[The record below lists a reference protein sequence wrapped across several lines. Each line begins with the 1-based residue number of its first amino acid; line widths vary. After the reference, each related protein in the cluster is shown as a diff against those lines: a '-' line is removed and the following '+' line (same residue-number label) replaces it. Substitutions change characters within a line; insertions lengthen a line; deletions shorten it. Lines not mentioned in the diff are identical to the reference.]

1 MTPVDTR
8 SPGTPAATPTRA
20 GFYRRHG
27 KRFLDFGLTA
37 LALATTWPVLLLV
50 AAAVWIRLGRP
61 VLFRQVRAGK
71 DGKPFTLVKFRT
83 MSNARDPAGNLLPD
97 GMRSTR
103 LGNLLRSPS
112 LDELP
117 ELFNVLRGEMSL
129 VGPRPLVM
137 RYLPRYSLKQARR
150 HEVLPGIT
158 GWAQVRGRNRISWEK
173 KFDFDVWYV
182 DNVSLLLDLEIL
194 MRTTFKILSREG
206 IREPGLF
213 SSKEFG
219 GSNLE
224 RRQPPG

>member
-1 MTPVDTR
+1 
-8 SPGTPAATPTRA
+8 
-20 GFYRRHG
+20 
-27 KRFLDFGLTA
+27 
-37 LALATTWPVLLLV
+37 
-50 AAAVWIRLGRP
+50 
-61 VLFRQVRAGK
+61 
-71 DGKPFTLVKFRT
+71 
-83 MSNARDPAGNLLPD
+83 
-97 GMRSTR
+97 
-103 LGNLLRSPS
+103 
-112 LDELP
+112 
-117 ELFNVLRGEMSL
+117 MSL